1 VQRSRLELK
10 LVAAV
15 LTLFL
20 VPTIAAG
27 AVLFF
32 LYRRGTLED
41 PVALAVAVGI
51 GFVTMAV
58 YLAVMTHQLGR
69 SLVTT
74 LHEIQLGTELMAT
87 VNPDH
92 RLHITTGDELQ
103 SLGDEINRMADRV
116 ADARGGL
123 EHEVARATQELA
135 VERSK
140 LSAVL
145 DALGEGV
152 VVATTDGRVMLA
164 NRAAQE
170 LLVPGGPAI
179 LGQRVFDLLD
189 REKIEHYLEQVRAG
203 AAPGR
208 FSLQVR
214 GGAVLGAAMTLFG
227 EEHGAP
233 IGFILVLRDVT
244 VPARSAEA
252 RQLLIA
258 ESLTAFRGPLASVR
272 SLSESLLG
280 DPSLV
285 DERARPLLAAIH
297 AEALRLG
304 TLMRHLG
311 APGGRGLHRAPWHFE
326 EITVADLVRMT
337 LRRLTPEFRDAPVD
351 VELSEVAGIPPLK
364 AEPSA
369 LTAALA
375 ALLGALPTPAAE
387 QRAVR
392 IAAMARGQVMQLE
405 LSREGTAAP
414 SGLDDVLDIR
424 LLLGGSETSPRAV
437 VRRHSGE
444 VWPFATAA
452 RVGFKVNL
460 PLVDSEEVVSTGV
473 HAFVGAGFRTGAGA
487 GAAAERPDFY
497 DFSLLAEAT
506 EHVRPEDRERRLDD
520 AVFVVF
526 DSETTGLD
534 PARGDRIVSIAAVRV
549 RGGTVR
555 RGEVF
560 DALVHP
566 GRPIPPSSTRFHGI
580 TDTMVAEAPP
590 IDVVLPAFVRFA
602 DGAVLVGHQVWFDLE
617 FLARDCRRLARPSLT
632 ATHAVLDTLVL
643 SEVVHG
649 RLPGHALD
657 VTAQRLGVTVH
668 ARHSALGDALT
679 TAETLVRLL
688 ELLRK
693 RGVVTLGA
701 ALDLMRRPRRSAV
714 T

>member
-32 LYRRGTLED
+32 LYRRGTLDD
-41 PVALAVAVGI
+41 PVALAVAIGI

-92 RLHITTGDELQ
+92 RLRITTGDELE
-103 SLGDEINRMADRV
+103 SLAEEINAMADRV

-123 EHEVARATQELA
+123 EREVARATRELA

-152 VVATTDGRVMLA
+152 VVATTEGRVMLA

-170 LLVPGGPAI
+170 LLAQGGGAI
-179 LGQRVFDLLD
+179 LGQTVFELLD
-189 REKIEHYLEQVRAG
+189 REKIEHYLEQLRAG

-208 FSLQVR
+208 FSLHVR
-214 GGAVLGAAMTLFG
+214 GGAVLGAAMTLVG
-227 EEHGAP
+227 DDPAEP
-233 IGFILVLRDVT
+233 VGFILVLRDVT
-244 VPARSAEA
+244 APARTAEA
-252 RQLLIA
+252 RQRLIA
-258 ESLTAFRGPLASVR
+258 ESLTALRGPLASVR

-285 DERARPLLAAIH
+285 NERARPLVAAIH

-304 TLMRHLG
+304 GLMRHLD
-311 APGGRGLHRAPWHFE
+311 APGGRGLQRAPWHFE
-326 EITVADLVRMT
+326 EIAVADLARMT
-337 LRRLTPEFRDAPVD
+337 LRRLSPEWSETPVY
-351 VELSEVAGIPPLK
+351 VELSAAASIPPLK

-369 LTAALA
+369 LSATFA
-375 ALLGALPTPAAE
+375 ALLGALLGTAGNGRAA
-387 QRAVR
+387 R
-392 IAAMARGQVMQLE
+392 ISARPSGHVLQLE
-405 LSREGTAAP
+405 LSR
-414 SGLDDVLDIR
+414 DDATGSTDLEAVLDSR
-424 LLLGGSETSPRAV
+424 LQAGGSETSARAV

-444 VWPFATAA
+444 IWPFATAE

-460 PLVDSEEVVSTGV
+460 PIVDSDEAESLPV

-487 GAAAERPDFY
+487 AVAAERPEFY

-506 EHVRPEDRERRLDD
+506 EHVRLEDRERRLAE

-526 DSETTGLD
+526 DTETTGLD
-534 PARGDRIVSIAAVRV
+534 AARGDRIVSIAAVRV
-549 RGGTVR
+549 RGGVVR

-560 DALVHP
+560 DALVNP

-580 TDTMVAEAPP
+580 TDPMVAEAPP

-617 FLARDCRRLARPSLT
+617 FLARECRRMARPPLT
-632 ATHAVLDTLVL
+632 GTHAVLDTLVL
-643 SEVVHG
+643 SEAVHG

-657 VTAQRLGVTVH
+657 VTAERLGVTVH

-693 RGVVTLGA
+693 RGIVRLGA
-701 ALDLMRRPRRSAV
+701 ALDLMRRRSAV